1 MGKQKK
7 GDDSYHKG
15 MDKASLQR
23 SILNHLRYTLA
34 KEEQSATPHDRYLSI
49 AFAVRDRLIER
60 WIRTQQEY
68 YTKDVKRVYYLSM
81 EYLPGRALGNA
92 IMNLQLDEE
101 FSRALD
107 ELAWKLE
114 DFRDLEP
121 DPGLGN
127 GGLGRLAACML
138 DSMATLQLPGVG
150 YGLRYEFGIFRQE
163 ILEGRQIE
171 EPDPWLRRG
180 HPWELERPENAYPVR
195 FYGRVE
201 VDPGEDGP
209 TNARWVDTEEV
220 LAVPFD
226 TPVPGYGNNTV
237 NNLRLW
243 SAKATSD
250 FDLEYF
256 HHADYARAVEKQAL
270 SENITK
276 VLYPPDRKPAGR
288 ELRLKQQY
296 FLVSASLQD
305 ILRRY
310 RTNNKSL
317 DDLPEKVSIQLNE
330 THPSLAIPELM
341 RILVDDEGY
350 DWDRAWEMTQ
360 KIFGFTNHTLLPEAW
375 ETWAVERLEKLLPR
389 HLQIIFDINSRFLR
403 QIADR
408 HPGDSDRLQRMSLV
422 QEGDEK
428 RVRMANLA
436 MIGSHSVNGVSE
448 LHTKLLKER
457 VANDFH
463 EFFPGRFNN
472 KTNGI
477 TPRRWLLKCNPA
489 LSELITSRIG
499 NGWTRDL
506 FELEKIRDF
515 TDDTDFLGAWQ
526 AAKKENKERLATYS
540 QRTTG
545 VDLNPD
551 SMLDCLVKR
560 FHEYKR
566 QHLKLLHVI
575 DLYLRIQDNPDEEI
589 LPRTVLF
596 GGKAAPDYVMAKRII
611 RLIND
616 VATVVNR
623 DERMKGRLNVLFLP
637 DYRVSLAERIIPA
650 ADLSEQISTAGRE
663 ASGTGNMKFALNGA
677 LTLGTLDGANIEI
690 CNAVGKENMFLFGL
704 TFDEVPAFRE
714 GYEPRALVEKSPR
727 LKRILDLIG
736 GGFFHPD
743 EPGLYKPLLDSL
755 LENDDYMVLKD
766 FDSYLDAQKLA
777 EQTYRDADTWTRMA
791 IRNVAAMGRFSSDRT
806 VSEYAKE
813 IWGVSPT
820 PIQIP

>member
-1 MGKQKK
+1 MGKPRE
-7 GDDSYHKG
+7 DDFHKG
-15 MDKASLQR
+15 MDKKSLQR

-34 KEEQSATPHDRYLSI
+34 KGEQDATPHDRYLSI
-49 AFAVRDRLIER
+49 AYAVRDRLIER

-68 YTKDVKRVYYLSM
+68 YRKDVKRVYYLSM

-92 IMNLQLDEE
+92 IMNLRLDDE

-138 DSMATLQLPGVG
+138 DSMATLQLPAVG
-150 YGLRYEFGIFRQE
+150 YGLRYEFGIFRQS
-163 ILEGRQIE
+163 IQDGNQVE

-180 HPWELERPENAYPVR
+180 HPWELERPENAYRVK
-195 FYGRVE
+195 FYGKVE
-201 VDPGEDGP
+201 VDSAEEGSGRG
-209 TNARWVDTEEV
+209 RWVDTEEV

-226 TPVPGYGNNTV
+226 TPIPGYGNNTV
-237 NNLRLW
+237 NNMRLW

-256 HHADYARAVEKQAL
+256 HHADYVRAVEKQAL

-310 RTNNKSL
+310 RTNNDTL
-317 DDLPEKVSIQLNE
+317 ENLPKKVSIQLNE

-341 RILVDDEGY
+341 RILVDDEGIE
-350 DWDRAWEMTQ
+350 WDRAWEMTQ
-360 KIFGFTNHTLLPEAW
+360 AIFGYTNHTLLPEAW
-375 ETWAVERLEKLLPR
+375 ETWTVERMEKLLPR
-389 HLQIIFDINSRFLR
+389 HFQIIIEINSRFLR

-408 HPGDSDRLQRMSLV
+408 HPGDSDRLHRMSLV
-422 QEGDEK
+422 QEGEEK
-428 RVRMANLA
+428 RIRMANLA

-457 VANDFH
+457 VAKDFH

-477 TPRRWLLKCNPA
+477 TPRRWLLKCNPD
-489 LSELITSRIG
+489 LSGLITGRIG
-499 NGWTRDL
+499 DAWTTDL
-506 FELEKIRDF
+506 FQLEKIRGFAEDAEF
-515 TDDTDFLGAWQ
+515 RDAWR
-526 AAKKENKERLATYS
+526 AAKRANKERLSTYS
-540 QRTTG
+540 RRTTG
-545 VDLNPD
+545 IEIDPE

-575 DLYLRIQDNPDEEI
+575 DLYLRIQDDPGAEI

-596 GGKAAPDYVMAKRII
+596 GGKAAPDYTMAKRII

-616 VATVVNR
+616 VAKVVNA

-677 LTLGTLDGANIEI
+677 LTIGTLDGANIEI
-690 CNAVGKENMFLFGL
+690 CDAVGKENMFLFGL
-704 TFDEVPAFRE
+704 TSDEVTDARE
-714 GYEPRALVEKSPR
+714 GYDPRALVEGNPR

-736 GGFFHPD
+736 GGFFRPD
-743 EPGLYKPLLDSL
+743 EPGCYTPLLDSIL
-755 LENDDYMVLKD
+755 GNDEYMVLKD
-766 FDSYLDAQKLA
+766 FDSYLEAQELA
-777 EQTYRDADTWTRMA
+777 ERIYRDPDTWTRMS

-813 IWGVSPT
+813 IWEVSPT
-820 PIQIP
+820 PIRIP

>member
-1 MGKQKK
+1 MGKPR
-7 GDDSYHKG
+7 GDDFHKG
-15 MDKASLQR
+15 MDKKSLQR

-34 KEEQSATPHDRYLSI
+34 KGEQDATPHDRYLSI
-49 AFAVRDRLIER
+49 AYAVRDRLIER
-60 WIRTQQEY
+60 WIQTQQEY
-68 YTKDVKRVYYLSM
+68 YRKDVKRVYYLSM

-92 IMNLQLDEE
+92 IMNLRLDDE

-107 ELAWKLE
+107 EIAWKLE

-138 DSMATLQLPGVG
+138 DSMATLQLPAVG
-150 YGLRYEFGIFRQE
+150 YGLRYEFGIFRQS
-163 ILEGRQIE
+163 IQEGNQVE

-180 HPWELERPENAYPVR
+180 HPWELERPENAYRVK
-195 FYGRVE
+195 FYGKVE
-201 VDPGEDGP
+201 VDSAEEGSGRG
-209 TNARWVDTEEV
+209 RWVDTEEV

-226 TPVPGYGNNTV
+226 TPIPGYGNNTV
-237 NNLRLW
+237 NNMRLW

-256 HHADYARAVEKQAL
+256 HHADYVRAVEKQAL

-310 RTNNKSL
+310 RTNNDTL
-317 DDLPEKVSIQLNE
+317 ENLPKKVSIQLNE

-341 RILVDDEGY
+341 RILVDDEGIE
-350 DWDRAWEMTQ
+350 WDRAWEMTQ
-360 KIFGFTNHTLLPEAW
+360 AIFGYTNHTLLPEAW
-375 ETWAVERLEKLLPR
+375 ETWAVERMEKLLPR
-389 HLQIIFDINSRFLR
+389 HFQIILEINSRFLR

-408 HPGDSDRLQRMSLV
+408 HPGDSDRLHRMSLV
-422 QEGDEK
+422 QEGEEK
-428 RVRMANLA
+428 RIRMANLA

-477 TPRRWLLKCNPA
+477 TPRRWLLKCNPD
-489 LSELITSRIG
+489 LSGLITDRIG
-499 NGWTRDL
+499 DAWKTDL
-506 FELEKIRDF
+506 FLLEKIRDF
-515 TDDTDFLGAWQ
+515 AEDAEFGVAWR
-526 AAKKENKERLATYS
+526 AAKKANKERLSIYS
-540 QRTTG
+540 RRTTG
-545 VDLNPD
+545 IDIDPE

-575 DLYLRIQDNPDEEI
+575 DLYLRIQDDPGAEI
-589 LPRTVLF
+589 FPRTVLF
-596 GGKAAPDYVMAKRII
+596 GGKAAPDYTMAKRII

-616 VATVVNR
+616 VAKVVNA

-677 LTLGTLDGANIEI
+677 LTIGTLDGANIEI

-704 TFDEVPAFRE
+704 TSDEVTDARE
-714 GYEPRALVEKSPR
+714 GYDPRTLVEGNPR

-736 GGFFHPD
+736 GGFFRPD
-743 EPGLYKPLLDSL
+743 EPGCYTPLLDSIL
-755 LENDDYMVLKD
+755 GNDEYMVLKD
-766 FDSYLDAQKLA
+766 FDSYMDAQELA
-777 EQTYRDADTWTRMA
+777 ERIYRDPDTWTRMS

-813 IWGVSPT
+813 IWGVSAT
-820 PIQIP
+820 PIRIP